1 MIYKELAA
9 KLNRRRGGIPL
20 LIGDPAASS
29 MTINNYTHP
38 VWTTVTFAGLNVIL
52 GVAVCIAGGLLAGYG
67 HRFTPSEVRL
77 VEGARQRNVD
87 VDGLS
92 EVEIAA
98 RLVLPTDA
106 VASTI
111 SVLRLPEEL
120 PPDMRWAGRLDG
132 KVDGIP
138 LPSRIEAL
146 RAATAYIASAPPN
159 EQSRILDGL
168 RVDAALTERAKSI
181 VDALQSARPT
191 DDAVVVHLVP
201 KLLALP
207 PDQLLTLEQA
217 GFPAIPRDADR
228 QAIYR
233 QLPTIGTRAA
243 TFLWGFVSGSAAYQQ
258 AVMAISNALRWS
270 TVDRALGA
278 LRDGDPAT
286 VAAINALPST
296 CTASVPSSCIQP
308 PP

>member
-1 MIYKELAA
+1 MIYEERAA
-9 KLNRRRGGIPL
+9 KLRKRRGGSPL
-20 LIGDPAASS
+20 LVGDPAASS
-29 MTINNYTHP
+29 TTINNYTHSI
-38 VWTTVTFAGLNVIL
+38 WITITFAVFVGATL
-52 GVAVCIAGGLLAGYG
+52 CIAGMLLEGYG
-67 HRFTPSEVRL
+67 HRLTPGEARL
-77 VEGARQRNVD
+77 VEQARRQGID
-87 VDGLS
+87 FGQMSD
-92 EVEIAA
+92 VEIAA
-98 RLVLPTDA
+98 RLTLPPDA

-120 PPDMRWAGRLDG
+120 PPDMRWAGQVDEKDG
-132 KVDGIP
+132 PP

-146 RAATAYIASAPPN
+146 RAVTTYIASAAPN
-159 EQSRILDGL
+159 DQGRILDGL

-181 VDALQSARPT
+181 VDALRSARPT
-191 DDAVVVHLVP
+191 ADAAVVYLVP

-207 PDQLLTLEQA
+207 PDQLWTLEQA

-258 AVMAISNALRWS
+258 VVMAISDALRWR
-270 TVDRALGA
+270 TVDRAFGA

-286 VAAINALPST
+286 VAAISALPPT
-296 CTASVPSSCIQP
+296 CSARSPSSCIRP
-308 PP
+308 PQ